1 MDWLVATI
9 LGIVQGLTEFLP
21 VSSSAH
27 LRIVGEF
34 LMPGREPGAFFTAII
49 QIGTELAVLVYFWND
64 IVTIITKWFKALFGK
79 HDRRDPEVRLG
90 WLIIVGSIPIGV
102 LGLLFEDQITSTFR
116 SLWIVATMLIV
127 FAIFIGLADAFGK
140 RVNTLDTM
148 HWGQGLMFGF
158 AQALALVPGVSRS
171 GGTIMAGR
179 IMGFTRPAAARYSF
193 LLAIPAVMASGAYSL
208 FKAVRDQID
217 GTASMTIGWG
227 PTLLATAVSFAVG
240 YAVIVGFLKFV
251 QTKSFAVFVWYRI
264 ALGLLIYVL
273 LGTGVLAAS

>member
-27 LRIVGEF
+27 LRIVGEL

-49 QIGTELAVLVYFWND
+49 QVGTELAVLVYFWND
-64 IVTIITKWFKALFGK
+64 IVTIITKWCKALVGK

-90 WLIIVGSIPIGV
+90 WLIIIGSIPIGV
-102 LGLLFEDQITSTFR
+102 LGLLFEEQITSTFR

-127 FAIFIGLADAFGK
+127 FAILIGVADAVGK
-140 RVNTLDTM
+140 RVNTLETM
-148 HWGQGLMFGF
+148 HWGQGLAFGF

-179 IMGFTRPAAARYSF
+179 FMGFTRPAAARYSF

-208 FKAVRDQID
+208 FKAAKDQIE

-227 PTLLATAVSFAVG
+227 PTLLATFVSFVVG
-240 YAVIVGFLKFV
+240 YVVIVGFLKFV

-264 ALGLLIYVL
+264 ALGLLLYVL
-273 LGTGVLAAS
+273 LGTGVLTAA

>member
-1 MDWLVATI
+1 MDWLIATVM
-9 LGIVQGLTEFLP
+9 GIVQGLTEFLP

-64 IVTIITKWFKALFGK
+64 IVTIISKWFKALAGK
-79 HDRRDPEVRLG
+79 HDRKDPDVRLG
-90 WLIIVGSIPIGV
+90 WLIIIGSIPIGV

-127 FAIFIGLADAFGK
+127 FAVLIGIADAVGK
-140 RVNTLDTM
+140 RVHTLDGM
-148 HWGQGLMFGF
+148 HWGQGLIFGF

-179 IMGFTRPAAARYSF
+179 FMGFTRPAAARYSF
-193 LLAIPAVMASGAYSL
+193 LLAIPAVMASGLYSL
-208 FKAVRDQID
+208 YKAAKDQID
-217 GTASMTIGWG
+217 GTAVMTIGWG
-227 PTLLATAVSFAVG
+227 PTILATVVSFVVG

-251 QTKSFAVFVWYRI
+251 QTKSFSIFVWYRI
-264 ALGLLIYVL
+264 ALGLVLYAL
-273 LGTGVLAAS
+273 LGTGVLAAA

>member
-79 HDRRDPEVRLG
+79 HDRQDPEVRLG
-90 WLIIVGSIPIGV
+90 WLIIIGSIPIGV

-140 RVNTLDTM
+140 RVNTLDSM
-148 HWGQGLMFGF
+148 HWGQGLTFGF

-193 LLAIPAVMASGAYSL
+193 LLAIPAVMASGVYSL
-208 FKAVRDQID
+208 FKAIKDQVD

-227 PTLLATAVSFAVG
+227 PTLLATVVSFAVG

-251 QTKSFAVFVWYRI
+251 QTKSFAIFVWYRI
-264 ALGLLIYVL
+264 CLLY
-273 LGTGVLAAS
+273 TSDAADE